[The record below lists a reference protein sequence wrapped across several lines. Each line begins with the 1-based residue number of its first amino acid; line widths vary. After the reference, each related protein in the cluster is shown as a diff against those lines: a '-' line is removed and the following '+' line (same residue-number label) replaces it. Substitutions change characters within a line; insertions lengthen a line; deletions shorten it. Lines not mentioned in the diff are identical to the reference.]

1 MKISLT
7 NVGDI
12 LGIVIFFIFTL
23 ASRTLYNGPYS
34 PFNNWLSDLGNSSKN
49 PSGYIYFDI
58 GCILLGFAVI
68 IQTVGLVRWKT
79 INRNQDNLILISQY
93 CGLLMAIAVIMV
105 GIFSEDYG
113 RIHYIVAAVF
123 FALLLIFMT
132 IINIGTKTDTKY
144 IKWIWYYAILS
155 ILTNVT
161 FIFTFILGLDI
172 YILEWLVV
180 FSGSIWMVL
189 ISYNALKIEDYV
201 NN

>member
-1 MKISLT
+1 MKHFNSIKISLT

-12 LGIVIFFIFTL
+12 LAIVIFFIFAL

-34 PFNNWLSDLGNSSKN
+34 PFNNWLSDLGNSSIN

-58 GCILLGFAVI
+58 GYILLGFAVI

-132 IINIGTKTDTKY
+132 IINIVLKTHTKY
-144 IKWIWYYAILS
+144 IKWIWYYVILS

-161 FIFTFILGLDI
+161 FILTFIIGLDI

-180 FSGSIWMVL
+180 L
-189 ISYNALKIEDYV
+189 
-201 NN
+201 

>member
-1 MKISLT
+1 MKHFNSIKISLT

-105 GIFSEDYG
+105 AIFSEDYG
-113 RIHYIVAAVF
+113 KIHYYSSSS
-123 FALLLIFMT
+123 IFCTT
-132 IINIGTKTDTKY
+132 INLHDNYKYCTKDPYKIYKMDLVLCYSINLNKC
-144 IKWIWYYAILS
+144 
-155 ILTNVT
+155 
-161 FIFTFILGLDI
+161 
-172 YILEWLVV
+172 YILYSHL
-180 FSGSIWMVL
+180 FL
-189 ISYNALKIEDYV
+189 D
-201 NN
+201 